1 MSGRAVVGSAAE
13 VDGALGP
20 CPRFH
25 AAIELIGRRWN
36 GVILQRLLDGPLR
49 FSEVRRGVPGLTDA
63 MLSQRLRELEDAG
76 IVERTVGDQ
85 RPVLVTYGLTP
96 VGHRLSPVLTAVAQW
111 SLEWAERSEDDP
123 ESGPAG
129 R

>member
-1 MSGRAVVGSAAE
+1 MTTQGASGDLH
-13 VDGALGP
+13 DGEHTLAQ

-49 FSEVRRGVPGLTDA
+49 FSEIRRGIPRLTDA

-76 IVERTVGDQ
+76 IVERAVVDQ
-85 RPVLVTYGLTP
+85 RPVQVSYGLTP
-96 VGHRLSPVLTAVAQW
+96 IGSRLGPVFSAVAEW
-111 SLEWAERSEDDP
+111 SHEWAAD
-123 ESGPAG
+123 
-129 R
+129 